1 MKRFVFLFLLFAGPA
16 LAALAPESLP
26 NPAQEAHARALQKEF
41 RCLVCQGESI
51 DESNAPLAADL
62 RRLIREHIAHG
73 ESDAQIRQY
82 LVARYGEFILMK
94 PPVEPDTYLLWI
106 GPVAVLLL
114 GGLAIFLIISR
125 ARSRAPANDEII
137 TPL

>member
-1 MKRFVFLFLLFAGPA
+1 MKRLMFLFLLFASA
-16 LAALAPESLP
+16 VFAAPAPESLP
-26 NPAQEAHARALQKEF
+26 NPAQEAHARVLQKEF

-51 DESNAPLAADL
+51 DESGAPLAADL
-62 RRLIREHIAHG
+62 RRLIREHITRG

-106 GPVAVLLL
+106 GPVAVLFL
-114 GGLAIFLIISR
+114 GGLAVFLIISR
-125 ARSRAPANDEII
+125 AKSRISASDDII

>member
-1 MKRFVFLFLLFAGPA
+1 MKKFLALFLLISSVVI
-16 LAALAPESLP
+16 AAPAPESLRD
-26 NPAQEAHARALQKEF
+26 PAQEAHARVLQKEF

-73 ESDAQIRQY
+73 ESDDQVRHY

-94 PPVEPDTYLLWI
+94 PPVQPDTYLLWLMP
-106 GPVAVLLL
+106 GFVLLVA
-114 GGLAIFLIISR
+114 GGVSALIIFR
-125 ARSRAPANDEII
+125 ARKRDSEASIV
-137 TPL
+137 